1 MSWKTR
7 QLQQPSGNT
16 IYFSAQDLTKYI
28 RDELKGEAALMALQ
42 YIVRSGIERIELRD
56 EILCQLIR
64 QTNDNPDADSLRQA
78 WVVLCLC
85 TAAFSPSK
93 NLHKVGEFLFCLSID
108 DRLYSTILHSLK
120 QTYCAHMWFYMS
132 DEFFI
137 AL

>member
-1 MSWKTR
+1 
-7 QLQQPSGNT
+7 
-16 IYFSAQDLTKYI
+16 
-28 RDELKGEAALMALQ
+28 MALQ

-93 NLHKVGEFLFCLSID
+93 NLHKVGEVFILLID
-108 DRLYSTILHSLK
+108 DHLYSTILHSLE
-120 QTYCAHMWFYMS
+120 QTYCANMWLS
-132 DEFFI
+132 LI
-137 AL
+137 HI